1 MEEKEKS
8 EDINCPTCKNKME
21 KGYMYSIRPIKWT
34 ENGDEINFMRG
45 DDETIYNT
53 GKWWSTTLKKIV
65 AYKCE
70 DCKIITFKYD

>member
-1 MEEKEKS
+1 MKEKEKL
-8 EDINCPTCKNKME
+8 ENVNCPTCKNKMK

-34 ENGDEINFMRG
+34 EKS
-45 DDETIYNT
+45 DDETIYNET
-53 GKWWSTTLKKIV
+53 TYNNGKWWSWSTTIKKIV